1 MPRRQC
7 SPSRAERSAAAARPC
22 YRQSCALIP
31 EYAHP
36 QPLSHFAV
44 HHDRPISVSSLDRRR
59 GREKL
64 SRKERRSSYKEG
76 GCMTSDIAL
85 SARPRASGRLVDW
98 HILQAFPVA
107 RRLSCQFCSWRGP
120 IGGSSA
126 DLPRKCSWQ
135 SPRDDPA
142 ASNQPRATQSGR
154 IRHVLRQGGNSPGR
168 SQRIIH
174 LQHLGHS

>member
-1 MPRRQC
+1 MPIR
-7 SPSRAERSAAAARPC
+7 SRYP
-22 YRQSCALIP
+22 
-31 EYAHP
+31 
-36 QPLSHFAV
+36 HFAA
-44 HHDRPISVSSLDRRR
+44 HHDRPISILSLDRRR

-85 SARPRASGRLVDW
+85 SACPRAPSKLVNW
-98 HILQAFPVA
+98 HIFQAFPVA

-126 DLPRKCSWQ
+126 DLPRKYSWQ

-142 ASNQPRATQSGR
+142 ASNQLKATQSGR
-154 IRHVLRQGGNSPGR
+154 IRHMLRQGGNLPRRIRHMLRQGGNSPRR